1 MHGVMGI
8 QTNAI
13 CSSEPPCCLRL
24 KDPLVG
30 YLLHFVEEEF
40 HIFLGANL
48 KESIHPQVI
57 FWYLMTLKVE
67 QGVIPL
73 EVLYSQF
80 GIRIQKVPKQRHWY
94 EVRTIVGS
102 RILAKG
108 DHGFCQ
114 KSITVSENACLGVN
128 HYLVP
133 AYVEHEKFLKKNP
146 SYLMSCTFITMLLGE
161 PTEET

>member
-1 MHGVMGI
+1 M
-8 QTNAI
+8 
-13 CSSEPPCCLRL
+13 
-24 KDPLVG
+24 D
-30 YLLHFVEEEF
+30 
-40 HIFLGANL
+40 ANL
-48 KESIHPQVI
+48 KECLQPQLI

-94 EVRTIVGS
+94 EVRTIKGG

-114 KSITVSENACLGVN
+114 KSITASENAYLGVN

-133 AYVEHEKFLKKNP
+133 AYVEHEKFLKKIR
-146 SYLMSCTFITMLLGE
+146 LA
-161 PTEET
+161 